1 MKKDKEDKH
10 DCPEKMVFSNK
21 AGKCINPRLEDESLN
36 EYNDDPTDRSKT
48 PTKSLRFSTTKGRGK
63 KGSGTHHS

>member
-1 MKKDKEDKH
+1 MKKEVKH
-10 DCPEKMVFSNK
+10 NCPTDMIYSNK

-48 PTKSLRFSTTKGRGK
+48 PTKSLRFQSTKGRGK
-63 KGSGTHHS
+63 KRSGTHHS